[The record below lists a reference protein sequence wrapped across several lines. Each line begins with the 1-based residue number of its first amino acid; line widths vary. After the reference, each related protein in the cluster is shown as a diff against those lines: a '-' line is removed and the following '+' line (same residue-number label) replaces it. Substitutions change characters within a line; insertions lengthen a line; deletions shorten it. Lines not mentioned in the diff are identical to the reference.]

1 MSRPRAADDS
11 AVICARLEE
20 LGRERGQVSVEPAV
34 GPTDPRPY
42 SPARGETKHNAH
54 PHQIIKAWLILAI
67 VNLVVILL
75 LAVLAAVVYYRILDR
90 VVLFFAQLLHGLASP

>member
-34 GPTDPRPY
+34 GPTDARIY
-42 SPARGETKHNAH
+42 SPARGETKHNVH
-54 PHQIIKAWLILAI
+54 PQIIRAWLILAI

-75 LAVLAAVVYYRILDR
+75 LAVLAAVIYYRILDR
-90 VVLFFAQLLHGLASP
+90 AVLFFAQLLHGLVSES

>member
-11 AVICARLEE
+11 AVIRARLEE
-20 LGRERGQVSVEPAV
+20 LRRERGQVSVEPAV
-34 GPTDPRPY
+34 RPTDPRPY
-42 SPARGETKHNAH
+42 SPARGETKQNAH
-54 PHQIIKAWLILAI
+54 PQIIRAWLILTI

-90 VVLFFAQLLHGLASP
+90 AVLFFAQLLHGLASP